1 MTSYA
6 SGHGAFMTEMN
17 QDSARTEALHRVVER
32 VTSWQETA
40 TEGTIHDELD
50 KGLREAGVS
59 LSDAQRDEL
68 ARQISEG
75 EEVDVASLGA
85 TDEGGPA

>member
-1 MTSYA
+1 
-6 SGHGAFMTEMN
+6 MTEMN
-17 QDSARTEALHRVVER
+17 QDSARTEALHNVVER

-50 KGLREAGVS
+50 KGLREAGVT
-59 LSDAQRDEL
+59 LTAEQRDHVAKE
-68 ARQISEG
+68 ISEG
-75 EEVDVASLGA
+75 REVDVAALGA